1 MTRSLRTNCLNIDV
15 VIGRYQTILLLKQEL
30 FYEIQGH
37 DSIDGRPIIRIL
49 PVFPVEMW
57 HQIGH
62 LMNRA
67 VLLNIKIA
75 FILEKNFFKS
85 ILEPDME
92 LISQMALKIELE
104 PDQNLKSIYTSLKAD
119 SYLYPS
125 NIYAKLMKLCS
136 KIERLRLPKNPRGF
150 LSTRSF
156 ELPSTLFSS
165 TLDQSPK
172 ILLRRHSIEDLSQ
185 LATTSQLVP
194 AYELLRKGLKSFEK
208 GLSSG
213 MNVRDFTV
221 EELYKIIFY

>member
-1 MTRSLRTNCLNIDV
+1 
-15 VIGRYQTILLLKQEL
+15 
-30 FYEIQGH
+30 
-37 DSIDGRPIIRIL
+37 
-49 PVFPVEMW
+49 
-57 HQIGH
+57 
-62 LMNRA
+62 
-67 VLLNIKIA
+67 
-75 FILEKNFFKS
+75 
-85 ILEPDME
+85 
-92 LISQMALKIELE
+92 
-104 PDQNLKSIYTSLKAD
+104 
-119 SYLYPS
+119 
-125 NIYAKLMKLCS
+125 MKLCS